1 MADMSYEDTQHL
13 LDCISSANFDQRL
26 NDHMDGHAT
35 EEVDEDAKVDMF
47 KSVDNFAFQNPQ
59 ASEEEALLSSNPFEK
74 EFMEAY
80 NAENARTQASSGPD
94 VQSSGPSNNSST
106 IADDDSQVPVSAA
119 VTPATQLSSPMNP
132 EDYLPE
138 SFQTQP
144 YPPLNNQPQSYPAP
158 LGQSFYDQA
167 ALQQTQPFQ
176 VRQPGLTRRRIR
188 QPPHPQQQLFFS
200 MNNQLHQSLPG
211 QVSHPAFQSSQPH
224 NPPTQAPPPKG
235 PAPNEPIRHKI
246 PTNPAN
252 ISPHTIEQQSLL
264 SELQQFTHEY
274 QGYITNPVQA
284 RQIGNL
290 FLSLAHHE
298 VTVTPP
304 DMDPS
309 FPRTNEAYR
318 ARVQELF
325 MAIVDWS
332 NPRGWRTKMGS
343 KLAVQWVEEVKA
355 YRKSVGLSVEPSD
368 MLDHQIEP
376 PLDRMPPVNEQWKN
390 VVHRQLSDIEIEILS
405 SKILDSAMLSQQDRN
420 YVPLWSNAES
430 LRSSW
435 LSRITNSP
443 VAELVRKEN
452 NKAGNDKKRN
462 AASRLSGKGAN
473 RLQNEDTE
481 GGEEGRKMKRKR
493 K

>member
-1 MADMSYEDTQHL
+1 MAGMFYEDTQHL
-13 LDCISSANFDQRL
+13 LDSITDPDFDQRFIC
-26 NDHMDGHAT
+26 HMNGQDT
-35 EEVDEDAKVDMF
+35 EEVDEVDMF
-47 KSVDNFAFQNPQ
+47 TGRNDSAFQNPHT
-59 ASEEEALLSSNPFEK
+59 ERGIENVDLLASNPFEK

-80 NAENARTQASSGPD
+80 EAENARAQASSESD
-94 VQSSGPSNNSST
+94 AQLSGPNNNGST
-106 IADDDSQVPVSAA
+106 IADDDSQVPVSTA
-119 VTPATQLSSPMNP
+119 VTPATQFSSPMNP

-138 SFQTQP
+138 SFQAQP
-144 YPPLNNQPQSYPAP
+144 YPPLNNQPQPYPAP
-158 LGQSFYDQA
+158 MGQPFYDQT
-167 ALQQTQPFQ
+167 ALQQMQPFR
-176 VRQPGLTRRRIR
+176 VRQHTGLGGR
-188 QPPHPQQQLFFS
+188 QMRQAQYPQQQLFFS
-200 MNNQLHQSLPG
+200 MNNQLHQPLPG
-211 QVSHPAFQSSQPH
+211 QVSHPAFQPQ
-224 NPPTQAPPPKG
+224 NPPPQGPPRKG
-235 PAPNEPIRHKI
+235 PAPSEPTRHKI

-252 ISPHTIEQQSLL
+252 INPHTVEQQSLL
-264 SELQQFTHEY
+264 SELQHFTHEY

-304 DMDPS
+304 DMDPT

-332 NPRGWRTKMGS
+332 NPGGWRTKMGS

-376 PLDRMPPVNEQWKN
+376 PLERMPPVNEQWKN
-390 VVHRQLSDIEIEILS
+390 VVHRQLSNIEIEILS
-405 SKILDSAMLSQQDRN
+405 SKILDNKVLIHSA
-420 YVPLWSNAES
+420 

-462 AASRLSGKGAN
+462 AASRLSGKRAK
-473 RLQNEDTE
+473 RPHNEE
-481 GGEEGRKMKRKR
+481 SECEEDGRKTKRKR
-493 K
+493 N

>member
-1 MADMSYEDTQHL
+1 MADMPYEDTQHL
-13 LDCISSANFDQRL
+13 LDSITDSNFDQRL
-26 NDHMDGHAT
+26 NDHMDGNTT
-35 EEVDEDAKVDMF
+35 EEVDEDTKVDMF
-47 KSVDNFAFQNPQ
+47 TGLNNSAFQNHAQHGIPN
-59 ASEEEALLSSNPFEK
+59 EALLASNPFDK

-80 NAENARTQASSGPD
+80 NAENVRTQASSGSD
-94 VQSSGPSNNSST
+94 AQLSGPNNNGST
-106 IADDDSQVPVSAA
+106 IADDDSQLPVSTA
-119 VTPATQLSSPMNP
+119 VTPATQFSSPMNP

-144 YPPLNNQPQSYPAP
+144 YPPLDNQPQAYPVP
-158 LGQSFYDQA
+158 MSQPFYDQT
-167 ALQQTQPFQ
+167 ALQQMQPQQMQPFA
-176 VRQPGLTRRRIR
+176 VRQPVGLGGRQMRRT
-188 QPPHPQQQLFFS
+188 QYPQQQLFS
-200 MNNQLHQSLPG
+200 INNQLHQPLPG
-211 QVSHPAFQSSQPH
+211 QASHPGFPVPQPRGPLSQGLPR
-224 NPPTQAPPPKG
+224 KG
-235 PAPNEPIRHKI
+235 PAPSEPTRHKI

-252 ISPHTIEQQSLL
+252 ISPHTLEQQSLL
-264 SELQQFTHEY
+264 SELQHFTHEY

-304 DMDPS
+304 EMDPT

-343 KLAVQWVEEVKA
+343 KLAVQWVEEIKA

-390 VVHRQLSDIEIEILS
+390 VVHRQLSNIEIEILS
-405 SKILDSAMLSQQDRN
+405 SKILDNKVLIHSA
-420 YVPLWSNAES
+420 

-462 AASRLSGKGAN
+462 AASRLSGKGAK
-473 RLQNEDTE
+473 RPQNEESEDE
-481 GGEEGRKMKRKR
+481 GDGRKVKRKR
-493 K
+493 Y

>member
-13 LDCISSANFDQRL
+13 LDSITDTNFDQRL
-26 NDHMDGHAT
+26 NDHMDGNAT
-35 EEVDEDAKVDMF
+35 EEVDEDTKVDMLTGL
-47 KSVDNFAFQNPQ
+47 NTAFQNPRAQ
-59 ASEEEALLSSNPFEK
+59 HGIASEALLASNPFDK

-80 NAENARTQASSGPD
+80 NAENARTQASSGSD
-94 VQSSGPSNNSST
+94 AQLSGPHNNGST
-106 IADDDSQVPVSAA
+106 ITDDDSQLPVSSA
-119 VTPATQLSSPMNP
+119 VTPATQFSSPMNP

-144 YPPLNNQPQSYPAP
+144 YPPLNNQPQAYPVP
-158 LGQSFYDQA
+158 MGQPFYDQT
-167 ALQQTQPFQ
+167 ALQQMQPQQMQPFA
-176 VRQPGLTRRRIR
+176 VRQPGLGGRRMR
-188 QPPHPQQQLFFS
+188 QTQYPQQQLLFS
-200 MNNQLHQSLPG
+200 MNNQIHEPLPG
-211 QVSHPAFQSSQPH
+211 QVSHPPFPVPQPRVPPSQG
-224 NPPTQAPPPKG
+224 APRKG
-235 PAPNEPIRHKI
+235 PAPSEPTRHKI

-252 ISPHTIEQQSLL
+252 ISPHTLEQQSLL
-264 SELQQFTHEY
+264 SELQHFTHEY

-304 DMDPS
+304 EMDPT

-390 VVHRQLSDIEIEILS
+390 VVHRQLSNIEIEILS
-405 SKILDSAMLSQQDRN
+405 SKILDNKVLIHSA
-420 YVPLWSNAES
+420 

-462 AASRLSGKGAN
+462 AASRLSGKGAK
-473 RLQNEDTE
+473 RPQNEESEDE
-481 GGEEGRKMKRKR
+481 GGGRKVKRKR
-493 K
+493 Y

>member
-13 LDCISSANFDQRL
+13 LDSITDPDFDQCL
-26 NDHMDGHAT
+26 TGYINGQDA
-35 EEVDEDAKVDMF
+35 EEVDEIDMF
-47 KSVDNFAFQNPQ
+47 TSLNDSAFQNPHPEQ
-59 ASEEEALLSSNPFEK
+59 GIENEDILASNPFEK

-80 NAENARTQASSGPD
+80 NAENARAQASSGSD
-94 VQSSGPSNNSST
+94 AQLSGPNNNGST
-106 IADDDSQVPVSAA
+106 IADDDSQVPVSTA
-119 VTPATQLSSPMNP
+119 VTPATQFSSPMNP

-144 YPPLNNQPQSYPAP
+144 YPPLNNQPQPYPAP
-158 LGQSFYDQA
+158 MGQPFYDQT
-167 ALQQTQPFQ
+167 ALQQMQSFQ
-176 VRQPGLTRRRIR
+176 VRQHTGLGGR
-188 QPPHPQQQLFFS
+188 QMRQAQYPQQQLFFS
-200 MNNQLHQSLPG
+200 MNNQLHQALPG
-211 QVSHPAFQSSQPH
+211 QVSHPAFQPH
-224 NPPTQAPPPKG
+224 NPPPQGQPRDG
-235 PAPNEPIRHKI
+235 PAPSEPTRHKI
-246 PTNPAN
+246 PTNPASIN
-252 ISPHTIEQQSLL
+252 PHTVEQHSLL
-264 SELQQFTHEY
+264 SELQNFTHEY
-274 QGYITNPVQA
+274 QGYIVNPVQA

-304 DMDPS
+304 DMDPT

-343 KLAVQWVEEVKA
+343 KLAVQWVEEVKV
-355 YRKSVGLSVEPSD
+355 YRKSVGLSVEPAD

-376 PLDRMPPVNEQWKN
+376 PLERMPPVNEQWKN
-390 VVHRQLSDIEIEILS
+390 VVHRQLSNIEIEILS
-405 SKILDSAMLSQQDRN
+405 SKILDNKVLIHSA
-420 YVPLWSNAES
+420 

-462 AASRLSGKGAN
+462 AASRLSGKGSK
-473 RLQNEDTE
+473 RPRGEDSE
-481 GGEEGRKMKRKR
+481 GEEDGRKTKRKR
-493 K
+493 N

>member
-13 LDCISSANFDQRL
+13 LDSITDTNFDQRL
-26 NDHMDGHAT
+26 NDHMDGNAT
-35 EEVDEDAKVDMF
+35 EQVGEDTKLDMF
-47 KSVDNFAFQNPQ
+47 TGLNNSAFQNPQ
-59 ASEEEALLSSNPFEK
+59 AQYGIQNEGLLSSNPFEK
-74 EFMEAY
+74 EFIEAY
-80 NAENARTQASSGPD
+80 NAEGARTQASSSSD
-94 VQSSGPSNNSST
+94 AQLSGPNNNDST
-106 IADDDSQVPVSAA
+106 IADDDSQVPVSTA
-119 VTPATQLSSPMNP
+119 VTPATQFSSPMNP

-138 SFQTQP
+138 SFQTQT
-144 YPPLNNQPQSYPAP
+144 YPPLNNQSQSYPVP
-158 LGQSFYDQA
+158 MGQPFYDQT
-167 ALQQTQPFQ
+167 ALQQMQHIP
-176 VRQPGLTRRRIR
+176 VRQTGLRGR
-188 QPPHPQQQLFFS
+188 QMRQTPYPQQQLLFS
-200 MNNQLHQSLPG
+200 MNNQLHQPLPG
-211 QVSHPAFQSSQPH
+211 PVSHPAFSVSQPRI
-224 NPPTQAPPPKG
+224 PPSQGPPRKAPTPS
-235 PAPNEPIRHKI
+235 EPTRHKI

-252 ISPHTIEQQSLL
+252 INPHTIEQQSLL
-264 SELQQFTHEY
+264 SELQHFTHEY

-304 DMDPS
+304 DMDPT

-343 KLAVQWVEEVKA
+343 KLAVQWVEEVKT
-355 YRKSVGLSVEPSD
+355 YRKSVGLSIEPSD

-376 PLDRMPPVNEQWKN
+376 PLERMPPVNEQWKN
-390 VVHRQLSDIEIEILS
+390 VVHRQLSNIEIEILS
-405 SKILDSAMLSQQDRN
+405 SKILDNKVLIHSA
-420 YVPLWSNAES
+420 

-452 NKAGNDKKRN
+452 NKTGNDKKRN
-462 AASRLSGKGAN
+462 AASRLSGKGAK
-473 RLQNEDTE
+473 RPQNEESEDEE
-481 GGEEGRKMKRKR
+481 GGRKVKRKR
-493 K
+493 Y

>member
-13 LDCISSANFDQRL
+13 LDSITDTNFDQRL
-26 NDHMDGHAT
+26 NDHMDGNAT
-35 EEVDEDAKVDMF
+35 EEVDEDTKVDMLTGLNT
-47 KSVDNFAFQNPQ
+47 SAFQNPRAQ
-59 ASEEEALLSSNPFEK
+59 HEIANEALLASNPFDK

-80 NAENARTQASSGPD
+80 NAENSRTQASSGSD
-94 VQSSGPSNNSST
+94 AQLSGPHNNGST
-106 IADDDSQVPVSAA
+106 IADDDSQLPVSSA
-119 VTPATQLSSPMNP
+119 VTPATQFSSPMNP

-144 YPPLNNQPQSYPAP
+144 YPPLNNQPQAYPVP
-158 LGQSFYDQA
+158 MGQPFYDQT
-167 ALQQTQPFQ
+167 ALQQMQPFS
-176 VRQPGLTRRRIR
+176 
-188 QPPHPQQQLFFS
+188 QLLFS
-200 MNNQLHQSLPG
+200 MNNQIHQLLPG
-211 QVSHPAFQSSQPH
+211 QVSHPPFPVSQPRV
-224 NPPTQAPPPKG
+224 PPSQGAPRKG
-235 PAPNEPIRHKI
+235 PAPSEPTRHKI

-252 ISPHTIEQQSLL
+252 ISPHSLEQQSLL
-264 SELQQFTHEY
+264 SELQHFTHEY

-304 DMDPS
+304 EMDPT

-355 YRKSVGLSVEPSD
+355 YRKSVGLSVEPYD

-376 PLDRMPPVNEQWKN
+376 PLERMPPVNEQWKN
-390 VVHRQLSDIEIEILS
+390 VVHRQLSNIEIEILS
-405 SKILDSAMLSQQDRN
+405 SKILDNKVLIHSA
-420 YVPLWSNAES
+420 

-462 AASRLSGKGAN
+462 AASRLSGKGAK
-473 RLQNEDTE
+473 RPQNEESEDE
-481 GGEEGRKMKRKR
+481 GDGRKVKRKR
-493 K
+493 Y

>member
-13 LDCISSANFDQRL
+13 LDSINDTNFDQRL
-26 NDHMDGHAT
+26 NDHMDGKAT
-35 EEVDEDAKVDMF
+35 EEVDQDIKVDMF
-47 KSVDNFAFQNPQ
+47 TGLNNSQAHYGIDN
-59 ASEEEALLSSNPFEK
+59 EALLSSNPFEQ
-74 EFMEAY
+74 EFLEAY
-80 NAENARTQASSGPD
+80 NAENARTQGSSSSDAQLSGP
-94 VQSSGPSNNSST
+94 NNNGST
-106 IADDDSQVPVSAA
+106 IADDDSQVPVSTA
-119 VTPATQLSSPMNP
+119 VTPATQFSSPMNP

-144 YPPLNNQPQSYPAP
+144 YPPPSNQPQAYPVP
-158 LGQSFYDQA
+158 MGQPFYDQT
-167 ALQQTQPFQ
+167 ALKQMQPLPI
-176 VRQPGLTRRRIR
+176 RQPGLSGCQMRRT
-188 QPPHPQQQLFFS
+188 QYPQQQLFS
-200 MNNQLHQSLPG
+200 MNHQLYQPLPG
-211 QVSHPAFQSSQPH
+211 PVSHPAFQPSQPRI
-224 NPPTQAPPPKG
+224 PPSQGPPRKGLAPS
-235 PAPNEPIRHKI
+235 EPTRHKI

-252 ISPHTIEQQSLL
+252 ISSHTLEQQSLL
-264 SELQQFTHEY
+264 SELQHFTHEY
-274 QGYITNPVQA
+274 KGYITNPVQA

-304 DMDPS
+304 GMDPT

-376 PLDRMPPVNEQWKN
+376 PLEKMPPVNEQWKN
-390 VVHRQLSDIEIEILS
+390 VVHRQLSNIEIEILS

-462 AASRLSGKGAN
+462 AACRLSGKGAK
-473 RLQNEDTE
+473 RLQNEDSEDEE
-481 GGEEGRKMKRKR
+481 GGRKIKRKR
-493 K
+493 Y

>member
-13 LDCISSANFDQRL
+13 LDSISSTNFGQRL
-26 NDHMDGHAT
+26 NDHMDGT
-35 EEVDEDAKVDMF
+35 EEVDEDTKVDMF
-47 KSVDNFAFQNPQ
+47 TGLSNSTFQNPQ
-59 ASEEEALLSSNPFEK
+59 AQYGIDNEALLSSNPFEK

-80 NAENARTQASSGPD
+80 QAETSRTQTSSGSD
-94 VQSSGPSNNSST
+94 AQVSGPNNNGST
-106 IADDDSQVPVSAA
+106 IADDDSQVPVSSA
-119 VTPATQLSSPMNP
+119 VTSTTQFSSPMNP

-138 SFQTQP
+138 SFQTQQ
-144 YPPLNNQPQSYPAP
+144 YPPLNNQPQSYPVP
-158 LGQSFYDQA
+158 MGQSFYDQT
-167 ALQQTQPFQ
+167 ALQQMQPFP
-176 VRQPGLTRRRIR
+176 VRQPGLGGRQIRRT
-188 QPPHPQQQLFFS
+188 QYPQQQLFFS
-200 MNNQLHQSLPG
+200 MNNQLHQPLAGS
-211 QVSHPAFQSSQPH
+211 VSHPAFQPSQPL
-224 NPPTQAPPPKG
+224 NPPTQALPHRG

-252 ISPHTIEQQSLL
+252 INPHTLEQQSLL
-264 SELQQFTHEY
+264 SELQHFTHEY

-304 DMDPS
+304 DMDPT

-355 YRKSVGLSVEPSD
+355 YRESVGLSVEPSD

-376 PLDRMPPVNEQWKN
+376 PIDRMPPVNEQWKN
-390 VVHRQLSDIEIEILS
+390 VVHRQLSNIEIEILS
-405 SKILDSAMLSQQDRN
+405 SKILDNKVLIHSA
-420 YVPLWSNAES
+420 

-435 LSRITNSP
+435 LARITNSP

-462 AASRLSGKGAN
+462 AASRLSGKGAK
-473 RLQNEDTE
+473 RPQNEESEDEE
-481 GGEEGRKMKRKR
+481 GGRKTKKKRH
-493 K
+493 

>member
-13 LDCISSANFDQRL
+13 LDSISSPDFDQRL
-26 NDHMDGHAT
+26 NDHMDGNAT
-35 EEVDEDAKVDMF
+35 GGVDEDTKVDMLTDLNN
-47 KSVDNFAFQNPQ
+47 SAFQNPHAQ
-59 ASEEEALLSSNPFEK
+59 HGIENEALLTSNPFEQ

-80 NAENARTQASSGPD
+80 KAENARTQDSSGSD
-94 VQSSGPSNNSST
+94 AQLSGPNNNGST
-106 IADDDSQVPVSAA
+106 IADDDSQVPVSTA
-119 VTPATQLSSPMNP
+119 VTPATQFSSPMNP

-138 SFQTQP
+138 SFQTQT
-144 YPPLNNQPQSYPAP
+144 YPPLNNQPQAYPIPMSQP
-158 LGQSFYDQA
+158 LYDQT
-167 ALQQTQPFQ
+167 ALQQMQPFP
-176 VRQPGLTRRRIR
+176 VRQPGLGGR
-188 QPPHPQQQLFFS
+188 QMRQTQYPQRQRFFPTS
-200 MNNQLHQSLPG
+200 NQLLQPLPG
-211 QVSHPAFQSSQPH
+211 QVSHPAFQISQPH
-224 NPPTQAPPPKG
+224 IPPSQGPPRKG
-235 PAPNEPIRHKI
+235 PAPNEPTRHKI

-252 ISPHTIEQQSLL
+252 INPHTIEQHSLL
-264 SELQQFTHEY
+264 SELQHFTHEY

-304 DMDPS
+304 DMDPT

-390 VVHRQLSDIEIEILS
+390 VVHRQLSNIEIEILS
-405 SKILDSAMLSQQDRN
+405 SKILDNKVLIHSA
-420 YVPLWSNAES
+420 

-462 AASRLSGKGAN
+462 AASRLSGKGAK
-473 RLQNEDTE
+473 RHQNEDSEDEE
-481 GGEEGRKMKRKR
+481 GGRKVKRKR
-493 K
+493 N

>member
-13 LDCISSANFDQRL
+13 LDSIASTNFDQRL
-26 NDHMDGHAT
+26 NDHMDGT
-35 EEVDEDAKVDMF
+35 EEVDEDTKVDMF
-47 KSVDNFAFQNPQ
+47 TSLNNSAFQNPQ
-59 ASEEEALLSSNPFEK
+59 AQYGIDDEALLTSNPFEK

-80 NAENARTQASSGPD
+80 QAENARTQTSSGSD
-94 VQSSGPSNNSST
+94 AQLSGPNNNGST
-106 IADDDSQVPVSAA
+106 IADDDSQVPVSSA
-119 VTPATQLSSPMNP
+119 VTPATQFSSPMNP

-144 YPPLNNQPQSYPAP
+144 YPPLNNQPQSYPIP
-158 LGQSFYDQA
+158 MGQSFYDQP
-167 ALQQTQPFQ
+167 ALQQMQPFP
-176 VRQPGLTRRRIR
+176 VRQPAGLGGRQIRRTRY
-188 QPPHPQQQLFFS
+188 PQQQLFFS
-200 MNNQLHQSLPG
+200 MNSQLHQPLPG
-211 QVSHPAFQSSQPH
+211 PVSHPAFQVSQPH
-224 NPPTQAPPPKG
+224 NPLSQAPPHKG

-252 ISPHTIEQQSLL
+252 INPHTLEQQSLL
-264 SELQQFTHEY
+264 SELQHFTHEY

-304 DMDPS
+304 DMDPT

-343 KLAVQWVEEVKA
+343 KLAVQWVEEVTA

-376 PLDRMPPVNEQWKN
+376 PIDRMPPVNEQWKN
-390 VVHRQLSDIEIEILS
+390 VVHRQLSNIEIEILS
-405 SKILDSAMLSQQDRN
+405 SKILDNKVLIHSA
-420 YVPLWSNAES
+420 

-462 AASRLSGKGAN
+462 AASRLSGKGGK
-473 RLQNEDTE
+473 RPQNEESED
-481 GGEEGRKMKRKR
+481 EEVGRKTKKKRH
-493 K
+493 

>member
-13 LDCISSANFDQRL
+13 LDSITSPDFDQRL
-26 NDHMDGHAT
+26 NDHMDGNDT
-35 EEVDEDAKVDMF
+35 GEVDQGSEVDMF
-47 KSVDNFAFQNPQ
+47 TGLNNSQAHYETDN
-59 ASEEEALLSSNPFEK
+59 EALLASNPFEK

-80 NAENARTQASSGPD
+80 QAENARTQASSGSD
-94 VQSSGPSNNSST
+94 AQLSGPNNNGST
-106 IADDDSQVPVSAA
+106 ITDDDSQVPVSTA
-119 VTPATQLSSPMNP
+119 VTPATQFSSPMNP

-144 YPPLNNQPQSYPAP
+144 YPPLNNQPQSCPVP
-158 LGQSFYDQA
+158 MGQSFYDQTV
-167 ALQQTQPFQ
+167 LQQMQPFP
-176 VRQPGLTRRRIR
+176 VPQPGLGGR
-188 QPPHPQQQLFFS
+188 QMRQTQYPQQQLFFS
-200 MNNQLHQSLPG
+200 MNNQLHQTLPG
-211 QVSHPAFQSSQPH
+211 PVSHPAFQASQPH
-224 NPPTQAPPPKG
+224 NPPSQGPPRKG
-235 PAPNEPIRHKI
+235 PAPNEPTRHKI

-252 ISPHTIEQQSLL
+252 INPHTIEQQSLL
-264 SELQQFTHEY
+264 SELQHFTHEY
-274 QGYITNPVQA
+274 QGYITNPLQA

-304 DMDPS
+304 DIDS
-309 FPRTNEAYR
+309 TFPRTNEGYR

-368 MLDHQIEP
+368 MLDHKIEP

-390 VVHRQLSDIEIEILS
+390 VVHRQLSNIEIEILS
-405 SKILDSAMLSQQDRN
+405 SKILDNKVLIHSA
-420 YVPLWSNAES
+420 

-462 AASRLSGKGAN
+462 AASRLSGKGVK
-473 RLQNEDTE
+473 RHQNDESEDEE
-481 GGEEGRKMKRKR
+481 GGRKVKRKR
-493 K
+493 H

>member
-1 MADMSYEDTQHL
+1 MADMSYQDTQHL
-13 LDCISSANFDQRL
+13 LDYITDPDFDQRL
-26 NDHMDGHAT
+26 IGHMEGQAA
-35 EEVDEDAKVDMF
+35 EEVDEVDMF
-47 KSVDNFAFQNPQ
+47 TGLNDSAFQNPHAEHGIENKDLL
-59 ASEEEALLSSNPFEK
+59 ASDPFEK

-80 NAENARTQASSGPD
+80 EAENVRAQASSGSD
-94 VQSSGPSNNSST
+94 AQLSGPNNNGST
-106 IADDDSQVPVSAA
+106 IADDDSQVPVSTA
-119 VTPATQLSSPMNP
+119 VTPETRFSSPMNP

-144 YPPLNNQPQSYPAP
+144 YPPLKNQPQPYPAP
-158 LGQSFYDQA
+158 MGQPFYDQA
-167 ALQQTQPFQ
+167 ALQQMQPFQ
-176 VRQPGLTRRRIR
+176 VRQPIGLGGR
-188 QPPHPQQQLFFS
+188 QMTQAQYPQQQLFFS
-200 MNNQLHQSLPG
+200 MNNQLHQPLPG
-211 QVSHPAFQSSQPH
+211 QVSHPAFRPH
-224 NPPTQAPPPKG
+224 NPPPQGPSRKG
-235 PAPNEPIRHKI
+235 PSPSEPTRHKI

-252 ISPHTIEQQSLL
+252 INPHTIEQQSLL
-264 SELQQFTHEY
+264 SELQHFTHEY

-304 DMDPS
+304 DMDPT

-325 MAIVDWS
+325 IAIVDWS

-390 VVHRQLSDIEIEILS
+390 VVHRQLSNIEIEILS

-420 YVPLWSNAES
+420 FDNKVLIHSA

-462 AASRLSGKGAN
+462 AASRLSGKGAK
-473 RLQNEDTE
+473 RLQNEE
-481 GGEEGRKMKRKR
+481 SGGEEDGRKTKRKR
-493 K
+493 N

>member
-13 LDCISSANFDQRL
+13 LDSITDTNFDQRL
-26 NDHMDGHAT
+26 NDHMDGNAT
-35 EEVDEDAKVDMF
+35 EEVDEDTKVDMLTGLNT
-47 KSVDNFAFQNPQ
+47 SAFQNPRAQ
-59 ASEEEALLSSNPFEK
+59 HEIANEALLASNPFDK

-80 NAENARTQASSGPD
+80 NAENSRTQASSGSD
-94 VQSSGPSNNSST
+94 AQLSGPHNNGST
-106 IADDDSQVPVSAA
+106 IADDDSQLPVSSA
-119 VTPATQLSSPMNP
+119 VTPATQFSSPMNP

-144 YPPLNNQPQSYPAP
+144 YPPLNNQPQAYPVP
-158 LGQSFYDQA
+158 MGQPFYDQT
-167 ALQQTQPFQ
+167 ALQQMQPFA
-176 VRQPGLTRRRIR
+176 VRQPGHGGR
-188 QPPHPQQQLFFS
+188 QMRQTQYAQQQLLFS
-200 MNNQLHQSLPG
+200 MNNQIHQLLPG
-211 QVSHPAFQSSQPH
+211 QVSHPPFPVSQPRV
-224 NPPTQAPPPKG
+224 PPSQGAPRKG
-235 PAPNEPIRHKI
+235 PAPSEPTRHKI

-252 ISPHTIEQQSLL
+252 ISPHSLEQQSLL
-264 SELQQFTHEY
+264 SELQHFTHEY

-304 DMDPS
+304 EMDPT

-355 YRKSVGLSVEPSD
+355 YRKSVGLSVEPYD

-376 PLDRMPPVNEQWKN
+376 PLERMPPVNEQWKN
-390 VVHRQLSDIEIEILS
+390 VVHRQLSNIEIEILS
-405 SKILDSAMLSQQDRN
+405 SKILDNKVLIHSA
-420 YVPLWSNAES
+420 

-462 AASRLSGKGAN
+462 AASRLSGKGAK
-473 RLQNEDTE
+473 RPQNEESEDE
-481 GGEEGRKMKRKR
+481 GDGRKVKRKR
-493 K
+493 Y